1 MRRISGATSTRKR
14 NAPSKASL
22 LFQWWQSPEG
32 GWGPEGLK
40 TLQQLA
46 KTVAGRA
53 RGDADTSM
61 GQLLQSL
68 SVIIRSAKARAVLR
82 RAGQPQDPGS
92 SAVEAAA
99 AAVAASTD

>member
-1 MRRISGATSTRKR
+1 MVAESS
-14 NAPSKASL
+14 
-22 LFQWWQSPEG
+22 G
-32 GWGPEGLK
+32 GWSFEGLK
-40 TLQQLA
+40 TLRQLA
-46 KTVAGRA
+46 KIVAGCTC
-53 RGDADTSM
+53 GDADSSM

-99 AAVAASTD
+99 AALAASTE